1 MPKLITR
8 IPIFLAKFPPIEKP
22 LCGDGNRPCK
32 DSLGMGTASILGLF
46 GEKSPKNLEFRGG
59 DGSNILGDLGDTWGT
74 GAVQTFGDF
83 QRIFGES
90 IFSCKIIVF
99 TALGKDKVFEI
110 YYTFFQKHAF
120 TVFCSFFTN

>member
-1 MPKLITR
+1 MAS
-8 IPIFLAKFPPIEKP
+8 IPGIPVTVPDVWGWG
-22 LCGDGNRPCK
+22 GDRGRPYK
-32 DSLGMGTASILGLF
+32 SFGDRSGMGTAPILGIF
-46 GEKSPKNLEFRGG
+46 EEKSQKNLELWGG
-59 DGSNILGDLGDTWGT
+59 DGGNILRDLGDTLGT

-83 QRIFGES
+83 QRNFGES

-110 YYTFFQKHAF
+110 YYTFFQTHAF

>member
-1 MPKLITR
+1 
-8 IPIFLAKFPPIEKP
+8 
-22 LCGDGNRPCK
+22 
-32 DSLGMGTASILGLF
+32 MGTASILGIF
-46 GEKSPKNLEFRGG
+46 GEKSPKNLEFRG
-59 DGSNILGDLGDTWGT
+59 NILGDLGDTSGM
-74 GAVQTFGDF
+74 GAVQTFRDF
-83 QRIFGES
+83 QRIFRES